1 MKTALTIAGSDSG
14 GGAGIQA
21 DLKTFSAHG
30 VFGMSVITSV
40 TAQNTV
46 EVRSIQHIDTS
57 MIRDQ
62 MEAVL
67 DDIGTDAIKIGMLGS
82 AKITRAV
89 AEVLTV
95 YTPKHVILD
104 PVMIS
109 KSGHHLLE
117 ADAVAELK
125 SKLLPLASLVTPNL
139 PEAEELTGRQIKTKQ
154 DVYNASEAIHQ
165 SGVQAVL
172 IKGGHFAG
180 NSDDLFFDGETF
192 TWLKSERIQTPNTHG
207 TGCTLSAAIAANLA
221 KGLTMLEAIKMA
233 KAYITGA
240 IQNSL
245 SIGKGHGPLNHFYQE
260 LKKINQ

>member
-46 EVRSIQHIDTS
+46 EVRSVQHIDINV
-57 MIRDQ
+57 IRDQ

-67 DDIGTDAIKIGMLGS
+67 DDIGADAIKIGMLGS
-82 AKITRAV
+82 AKIAKAV
-89 AEVLTV
+89 AEVLTI
-95 YTPKHVILD
+95 YNPKHIILD

-117 ADAVAELK
+117 TDAVSELK
-125 SKLLPLASLVTPNL
+125 NKLLPLSSLVTPNL
-139 PEAEELTGRQIKTKQ
+139 PEAEELTGCKIKTKQ
-154 DVYNASEAIHQ
+154 DVYSASEAIHQ
-165 SGVQAVL
+165 LGAQAVL

-180 NSDDLFFDGETF
+180 NSDDLFYDGETF
-192 TWLKSERIQTPNTHG
+192 TWLKGERIQTSNTHG

-221 KGLTMLEAIKMA
+221 KGLTMSEAIKTA
-233 KAYITGA
+233 KAYVTRA

-245 SIGKGHGPLNHFYQE
+245 SIGKGHGPLNHFHNFE
-260 LKKINQ
+260 KINH